1 MAKIKQVAKYD
12 GSSWGTPYDLG
23 ADAEN
28 IDVVTGEDPT
38 TQEEITDNLQNVI
51 DNIQGDIS
59 DIQTDLNNKVDTE
72 DLSGFDFTKTYLET
86 TGNSANTVVNG
97 ISQNADTSSDIAT
110 QAQAIA
116 GESTL
121 TLWNKFNKFVQR
133 VGNKFGEY
141 TTTANLNTLLANKVS
156 KTGDTMTGNLQIQTS
171 GDTSLNLINTGVDY
185 TGAPG
190 ANKYETIGFRNGDNN
205 SYVGYVEAYQSSN
218 TAGTIGVRMAA
229 RTRNSA
235 NTADV
240 TTGFYLAVDHDGT
253 HTVGFSNTESRQAWE
268 KALSGII
275 TYRECEKTFSNMTA
289 NSTHNESIP
298 ITTVSGYTPIGIIRI
313 TSDHPLS
320 FTLDTFSI
328 SGTNIWLGWHQTV
341 AQSSQTMTCRVLYIK
356 S

>member
-51 DNIQGDIS
+51 DNIQEDIS
-59 DIQTDLNNKVDTE
+59 NIQTNLDNKVDTE
-72 DLSGFDFTKTYLET
+72 DLGGFDFTKTYLET
-86 TGNSANTVVNG
+86 TGNSANTIVNG

-110 QAQAIA
+110 NAQAVA

-121 TLWNKFNKFVQR
+121 TLWNKFNKFVKR

-156 KTGDTMTGNLQIQTS
+156 KTGDTMTGDFQIQTS
-171 GDTSLNLINTGVDY
+171 GDTSLNLVSTDIID

-190 ANKYETIGFRNGDNN
+190 SSHYETIGFRNSDN
-205 SYVGYVEAYQSSN
+205 SRYIGYVEAYQNSN
-218 TAGTIGVRMAA
+218 AAGTIGLRFAA

-235 NTADV
+235 NTGDV
-240 TTGFYLAVDHDGT
+240 TTGFYLTADHDGT
-253 HTVGFSNTESRQAWE
+253 HAVGFSNTESRQAWE
-268 KALSGII
+268 KALAGII
-275 TYRECEKTFSNMTA
+275 TYRDCEKTFGSMTT

-298 ITTVSGYTPIGIIRI
+298 ITTVSGYTPIGIIKI

-328 SGTNIWLGWHQTV
+328 SGKNIWLGWHQTT